1 MLKKVITKSLA
12 FAIAGTLLMGTLV
25 GCGSKTQTTT
35 NTGDTSNTTAS
46 KETKSEKPIDLIWWT
61 IGNEPKDYK
70 LVSDKI
76 NEYTLEKLNV
86 NLQIKYASWGE
97 YDTKMSKIVQS
108 GEKFDIAFTS
118 GIGSYQDLL
127 NKGYFM
133 DLTELLPT
141 ATPELYEFI
150 PEDLWTGVTI
160 GGKILGVP
168 AYKDS
173 AQAQYWIWDK
183 QTVEELGI
191 DYENINTL
199 QDLEPVLAILKEA
212 KSDEYPYP
220 LVINGNE
227 GINGFNAAINGY
239 DEIVVNPAIGV
250 SYTDESA
257 KVVGIWEQ
265 DNVLEN
271 LRILHDWFNK
281 GYINPDAATLLEM
294 PKTRLVSSNQ
304 SFEGGWKDTEV
315 GHKYFGPAY
324 STRTIQGSFLSISAG
339 CKNPEAALKVIELVN
354 TDVYFRNLLA
364 FGIEGTH
371 YEKTGEN
378 TIKKLN
384 DAYEVPAYTQGTFF
398 LMYVQDPNPPTQ
410 WTDLQA
416 LQETA
421 FASPVLGFTFDSK
434 AVQNQISA
442 CANIEEKYGSSL
454 ITGSANP
461 DELLPKM
468 LEELNKA
475 GYQDIIA
482 EAQRQVDEFLANK

>member
-12 FAIAGTLLMGTLV
+12 FMITGTLLISTLV
-25 GCGSKTQTTT
+25 GCSSNTQISST
-35 NTGDTSNTTAS
+35 NNGDTT
-46 KETKSEKPIDLIWWT
+46 KQETPIDLVWWT
-61 IGNEPKDYK
+61 IGNEPKDYQI
-70 LVSDKI
+70 VSKKI

-97 YDTKMSKIVQS
+97 YNSKMSKIVQS
-108 GEKFDIAFTS
+108 GEPFDIAFTS
-118 GIGSYQDLL
+118 GIENYQDLL

-133 DLTELLPT
+133 DLTEILPT
-141 ATPELYEFI
+141 STPDLYNFI

-160 GGKILGVP
+160 NGQILGVP

-183 QTVEELGI
+183 ETVERLGI
-191 DYENINTL
+191 DYENIETL
-199 QDLEPVLAILKEA
+199 QDLEPALQKMKED
-212 KSDEYPYP
+212 KPSEYP
-220 LVINGNE
+220 LILNANE

-239 DEIVVNPAIGV
+239 DEIVVKPAIGI
-250 SYTDESA
+250 SYQDSSA
-257 KVVGIWEQ
+257 KVVSIWEQ
-265 DNVLEN
+265 ENVLEN

-281 GYINPDAATLLEM
+281 GYINPDAATLLEL
-294 PKTRLVSSNQ
+294 PKKRVLSSAQ
-304 SFEGGWKDTEV
+304 SFEGGWQDTEI

-354 TDVYFRNLLA
+354 TDEYFRNLLA

-371 YEKTGEN
+371 YEKTGQN
-378 TIKKLN
+378 NIKKLN
-384 DAYEVPAYTQGTFF
+384 DSYEVPAYTQGTFF
-398 LMYVQDPNPPTQ
+398 NMYVQDPNPETQ
-410 WTDLQA
+410 WLDLQS

-434 AVQNQISA
+434 NVQNQISA
-442 CANIEEKYGSSL
+442 CANIESKYASSL
-454 ITGSANP
+454 ITGSGNP

-468 LEELNKA
+468 IEELNNA
-475 GYQDIIA
+475 GYQDIIE
-482 EAQRQVDEFLANK
+482 EAQRQVDEFLANR